1 MNKEKIFNL
10 FSMEGKV
17 VIITGG
23 SGMLGTEYGKV
34 LSDAGADVFS
44 FDIAEGVDI
53 TNPETVKEK
62 TEELYKK
69 YGRIDVLINNAAMTD
84 FSGFK
89 DTNRF
94 APYEDFSLDVWA
106 KEINVGLT
114 GALICSQAV
123 IPYMKKAKSGVIV
136 NVSSTHGVIAP
147 DNRIYGD
154 GRFKAVTYPVIK
166 SGILGFTRALAS
178 YLASYNIRANSLVPG
193 GVKAGYLDK
202 QFEKDYGFRTM
213 LGKMAN
219 QDDYNGAVLFFC

>member
-154 GRFKAVTYPVIK
+154 GRF
-166 SGILGFTRALAS
+166 
-178 YLASYNIRANSLVPG
+178 
-193 GVKAGYLDK
+193 
-202 QFEKDYGFRTM
+202 
-213 LGKMAN
+213 
-219 QDDYNGAVLFFC
+219 